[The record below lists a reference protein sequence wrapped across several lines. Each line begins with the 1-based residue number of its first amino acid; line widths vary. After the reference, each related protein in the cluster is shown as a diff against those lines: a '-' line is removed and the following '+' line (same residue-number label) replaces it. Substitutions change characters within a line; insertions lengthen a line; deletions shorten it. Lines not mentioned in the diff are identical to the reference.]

1 MTTVQMGNTR
11 RHARNHSVLR
21 NPAHTTLVEGRRLPC
36 DGSTRRDQ
44 IGYRAVQL
52 TMVLAGLAAASM
64 ALVDL
69 LGWAGL
75 LG

>member
-1 MTTVQMGNTR
+1 MTTVQMGSPR
-11 RHARNHSVLR
+11 RYTRNHSVLR
-21 NPAHTTLVEGRRLPC
+21 NPAHATLAQERRLPC

-44 IGYRAVQL
+44 VGYHVVQL

-69 LGWAGL
+69 LG
-75 LG
+75 